1 MKKSKRQRTI
11 KRVYSGKN
19 YIDNIKSNIK
29 DTVAKDENSSAKKL
43 WNRIC
48 DLFSGGEDSN
58 GNQKVHLKD
67 IVCNIV

>member
-1 MKKSKRQRTI
+1 MKIVRQ
-11 KRVYSGKN
+11 
-19 YIDNIKSNIK
+19 
-29 DTVAKDENSSAKKL
+29 KKL

-67 IVCNIV
+67 IVCNIVSRTSNAIILNISAETPARNG

>member
-1 MKKSKRQRTI
+1 MNEKNPRDREPL

-58 GNQKVHLKD
+58 GNQKC
-67 IVCNIV
+67 I